1 MSLHSE
7 TIDVSL
13 KLATLAASAA
23 SGTAA
28 VMTRDLAVEY
38 LGVPLPV
45 LLAAFAG
52 AGLILSFL
60 PPRETTRWRIASS
73 VAFCTLLAAWS
84 AHRLTDWIDDYIV
97 AFAAA
102 DILVAF
108 STAAVL
114 QIVMPIVIADPK
126 GAIDALRNLLPRWGG
141 KP

>member
-1 MSLHSE
+1 VNLHSE
-7 TIDVSL
+7 TLDGAF

-60 PPRETTRWRIASS
+60 QPRETTRWRIASS
-73 VAFCTLLAAWS
+73 VAFCTLLSAWS
-84 AHRLTDWIDDYIV
+84 AHRLTDWIDDYVV

-108 STAAVL
+108 ATAAVL
-114 QIVMPIVIADPK
+114 QIVIPIVIEDPK
-126 GAIDALRNLLPRWGG
+126 GAISALCSLLPRWGG